1 MLGGWAPLVPAD
13 VLSEPLT
20 LHCQGRALG
29 GRCLD
34 QGPELNSSCE
44 PKGGRSPGIP
54 QLDKSA
60 GCSGVK
66 SGRAI
71 TLCVWGWLLPSACVS
86 SRQGQ
91 AHSLS
96 LLPTPSLPSAWHG
109 ENCQGATSAPRWDTL
124 ASSAQPKGP
133 HS

>member
-13 VLSEPLT
+13 VLSEPPT

-29 GRCLD
+29 GRGLD

-71 TLCVWGWLLPSACVS
+71 TLCVWGWLTVS
-86 SRQGQ
+86 RGQG
-91 AHSLS
+91 HLCFLS
-96 LLPTPSLPSAWHG
+96 IVFIPMMVKEFLQRKTG
-109 ENCQGATSAPRWDTL
+109 KPRGTNT
-124 ASSAQPKGP
+124 
-133 HS
+133 